1 MFALILPFIY
11 VIYSVYIPM
20 LFQSALSLLYKPH
33 PHFKNSGIA
42 TPHVGISCLPSGI
55 SR

>member
-20 LFQSALSLLYKPH
+20 IFQSAVSLIRIPLT
-33 PHFKNSGIA
+33 S
-42 TPHVGISCLPSGI
+42 TPTPISKTPA
-55 SR
+55 